1 MVTELTSDSG
11 TTSRL
16 RNARL
21 EIKRL
26 RLPWLALSIIVLLL
40 ICAAFSEL
48 LAPYVPTEIHI
59 MDAKLAPFEDG
70 RYLLGTDILGRDML
84 SRLIF
89 GARTSVVISLTA
101 LIAGAATGTALG
113 LASGYRGGWVDA
125 LIMRVCDA
133 LFAFPGILLALIFV
147 IYFGTGVRNIIFAI
161 VIGVWAGYARMIR
174 GEVLGIKEMDF
185 VTLARMTGVSPPV
198 IVIRHIFPN
207 VVNLLAVIMSMSVPG
222 VILLEA
228 GLSFLGLGLPP
239 GAPGWRI
246 MVSEGRAVMQDVWW
260 LSALPG
266 LAITLVVMAF
276 NFLGDWLRDAL
287 DPKEHRI
294 GM

>member
-11 TTSRL
+11 TRSRL
-16 RNARL
+16 RSARL

-26 RLPWLALSIIVLLL
+26 RLPWLALVVIAILL
-40 ICAAFSEL
+40 ICAIFAEL
-48 LAPYVPTEIHI
+48 LAPHDPMDINI
-59 MDAKLAPFEDG
+59 MDAKIPPFQNWD
-70 RYLLGTDILGRDML
+70 YPLGTDILGQDML

-89 GARTSVVISLTA
+89 GARTSVVISMTA
-101 LIAGAATGTALG
+101 LITGTAAGTALG

-133 LFAFPGILLALIFV
+133 AFAFPGILLALIFV
-147 IYFGTGVRNIIFAI
+147 IFWGTGIQNIIFAV
-161 VIGVWAGYARMIR
+161 VIGVWSGYARIIR

-207 VVNLLAVIMSMSVPG
+207 VVNLLVVITSMSVPG

-239 GAPGWRI
+239 GAPGWGI
-246 MVSEGRAVMQDVWW
+246 MVKRGASRHSGRLVVVCVARHGHYRRRHGIQFPRRLAQGRARPQG
-260 LSALPG
+260 A
-266 LAITLVVMAF
+266 
-276 NFLGDWLRDAL
+276 
-287 DPKEHRI
+287 
-294 GM
+294 

>member
-21 EIKRL
+21 EIKRV

-48 LAPYVPTEIHI
+48 LAPYDPTEIHI

-174 GEVLGIKEMDF
+174 GEVLRIKEMDF

-207 VVNLLAVIMSMSVPG
+207 VVNLLVVIMSMSVPG

-287 DPKEHRI
+287 DPRQHRI
-294 GM
+294 GI

>member
-11 TTSRL
+11 TRSRL
-16 RNARL
+16 RSARL

-26 RLPWLALSIIVLLL
+26 RLPWLALVVIAILL
-40 ICAAFSEL
+40 ICAAFAEL
-48 LAPYVPTEIHI
+48 LAPHDPMDINI
-59 MDAKLAPFEDG
+59 MDAKIPPFQNWD
-70 RYLLGTDILGRDML
+70 YPLGTDILGQDML

-89 GARTSVVISLTA
+89 GARTSVVISMTA
-101 LIAGAATGTALG
+101 LITGTAAGTALG

-133 LFAFPGILLALIFV
+133 AFAFPGILLALIFV
-147 IYFGTGVRNIIFAI
+147 IFWGTGIQNIILAV
-161 VIGVWAGYARMIR
+161 VIGVWSGYARIIR

-207 VVNLLAVIMSMSVPG
+207 VVNLLVVITSMSVPG

-228 GLSFLGLGLPP
+228 GLSFLGLGLSP
-239 GAPGWRI
+239 GAPGWGI
-246 MVSEGRAVMQDVWW
+246 MVSEGRAVILDVWW
-260 LSALPG
+260 LSTLPG
-266 LAITLVVMAF
+266 LAITFVVMAF
-276 NFLGDWLRDAL
+276 NFTGDWLRDAL

-294 GM
+294 GA

>member
-11 TTSRL
+11 TRSRL
-16 RNARL
+16 RSARL

-26 RLPWLALSIIVLLL
+26 RLPWLALVVIAILL
-40 ICAAFSEL
+40 ICAIFAEL
-48 LAPYVPTEIHI
+48 LAPHDPMDINI
-59 MDAKLAPFEDG
+59 MDAKIPPFQNWD
-70 RYLLGTDILGRDML
+70 YPLGTDILGQDML

-89 GARTSVVISLTA
+89 GARTSVVISMTA
-101 LIAGAATGTALG
+101 LITGTAAGTALG

-133 LFAFPGILLALIFV
+133 AFAFPGILLALIFV
-147 IYFGTGVRNIIFAI
+147 IFWGTGIQNIILAV
-161 VIGVWAGYARMIR
+161 VIGVWSGYARIIR

-207 VVNLLAVIMSMSVPG
+207 VVNLLVVITSMSVPG

-228 GLSFLGLGLPP
+228 GLSFLGLGLSP
-239 GAPGWRI
+239 GAPGWGI
-246 MVSEGRAVMQDVWW
+246 MVSEGRAVILDVWW

-266 LAITLVVMAF
+266 
-276 NFLGDWLRDAL
+276 
-287 DPKEHRI
+287 I
-294 GM
+294 GHYRRRHGIQFHSATGSGTR